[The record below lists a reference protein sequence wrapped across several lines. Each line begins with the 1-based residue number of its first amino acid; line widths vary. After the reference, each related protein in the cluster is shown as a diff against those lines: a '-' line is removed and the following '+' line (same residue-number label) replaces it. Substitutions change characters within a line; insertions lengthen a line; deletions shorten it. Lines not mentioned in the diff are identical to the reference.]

1 MRTVPSFLLVALAV
15 ALLAPAGAQAVSG
28 RCTPSGDSCYS
39 AGKRN
44 GKVRLV
50 FSTFSVRGRVETCVT
65 GPRGAERECK
75 RFLLR
80 PRSRGINTVDVA
92 WSRYF
97 TRRGPGRYRV
107 TFRAPGADAAPP
119 AVSFSLGG

>member
-1 MRTVPSFLLVALAV
+1 MRTLRPSLLAALAI
-15 ALLAPAGAQAVSG
+15 ALLAPAGAQAATG
-28 RCTPSGDSCYS
+28 RCSASGDSCS
-39 AGKRN
+39 STSTRK

-80 PRSRGINTVDVA
+80 RGAHGIFVVNVA
-92 WSRYF
+92 WSAYF
-97 TRRGPGRYRV
+97 TRRGAGRYRV
-107 TFRAPGADAAPP
+107 TFRAPGADTAYPG
-119 AVSFSLGG
+119 VSFSLKG